1 MNEKQDGIYG
11 NDSTIGLVNYLI
23 TLYNSTTIEYMYY
36 PSKLNRLLTIYYL
49 CILKYNKNYL
59 DEDFII
65 LDDGRMGYR
74 TIIFDSL
81 YERNDYKIRT
91 KEDKSPI
98 LDVISYKDLENCEK
112 ELRIKLNREYEIISE
127 IFKTDIQKRLVISD
141 YSKKLL
147 ELIFRKFGNYS
158 INDLGPLIDCIVLK
172 LPLEKRN
179 TRNYVECQKYDV
191 FRVENN
197 DEFRDNEVFEFI
209 KNFESFELLKQL
221 PTAKIKRLTNIKEVF
236 YV

>member
-1 MNEKQDGIYG
+1 MNENQDDIYG
-11 NDSTIGLVNYLI
+11 NDSTIGLINYLI
-23 TLYNSTTIEYMYY
+23 TLYNSTQTEYMYY

-49 CILKYNKNYL
+49 CMLKYKKNCM
-59 DEDFII
+59 DDDFII

-91 KEDKSPI
+91 KEDKKPI
-98 LDVISYKDLENCEK
+98 LDMINYDDVKNCEK
-112 ELRIKLNREYEIISE
+112 ALKIKLSREYEIISRV
-127 IFKTDIQKRLVISD
+127 FKTDIQKKLVISD
-141 YSKKLL
+141 YSKELL

-158 INDLGPLIDCIVLK
+158 INDLAQLIDSIVTK

-179 TRNYVECQKYDV
+179 TRNYVECEKYGV

-197 DEFRDNEVFEFI
+197 DEFKENEVFEFI
-209 KNFESFELLKQL
+209 ENFESFELLKQL
-221 PTAKIKRLTNIKEVF
+221 STAKIKRLTNIKI
-236 YV
+236 